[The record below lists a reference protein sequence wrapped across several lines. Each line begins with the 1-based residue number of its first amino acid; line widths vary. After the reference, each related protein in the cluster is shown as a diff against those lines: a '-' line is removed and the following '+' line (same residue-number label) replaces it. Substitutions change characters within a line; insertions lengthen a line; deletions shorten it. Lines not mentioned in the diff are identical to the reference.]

1 MVLLSV
7 ETINFL
13 SGWRLEFLKASQFK
27 EDYNKIRNLTE
38 RYYSY
43 ICFVGER
50 GSLNC

>member
-13 SGWRLEFLKASQFK
+13 SGGRLEFLKASQFK
-27 EDYNKIRNLTE
+27 EDYNKISNLTDH
-38 RYYSY
+38 YYSHV
-43 ICFVGER
+43 CFVGER